1 MVLGLLSATSTL
13 LAGVLLIRLHLL
25 PTGLSPIRNAVS
37 DYGRTPYH
45 RNYRA
50 MVTLFGVSGTLLA
63 LGLQADTDA
72 TAVYWLWIFAG
83 CRAAIAWFMTDE
95 NPPATREGRIH
106 TILAAGAFASIALA
120 GANVRWTGEVA
131 AMAPLGTAVW
141 IIALITAVALLVPRA
156 RSALFG
162 TAERALYLA
171 TIVWLLT
178 AAVTF
183 WA

>member
-1 MVLGLLSATSTL
+1 
-13 LAGVLLIRLHLL
+13 
-25 PTGLSPIRNAVS
+25 
-37 DYGRTPYH
+37 
-45 RNYRA
+45 
-50 MVTLFGVSGTLLA
+50 MVTLFGVSGALLA

-72 TAVYWLWIFAG
+72 TAVYWLWVFAG

-95 NPPATREGRIH
+95 DPPPVTREGRIH
-106 TILAAGAFASIALA
+106 MLLAAGAFASIALA

-131 AMAPLGTAVW
+131 AVAPLGTAVW
-141 IIALITAVALLVPRA
+141 ITALITVVALLVPRA

-162 TAERALYLA
+162 AAERALYLA